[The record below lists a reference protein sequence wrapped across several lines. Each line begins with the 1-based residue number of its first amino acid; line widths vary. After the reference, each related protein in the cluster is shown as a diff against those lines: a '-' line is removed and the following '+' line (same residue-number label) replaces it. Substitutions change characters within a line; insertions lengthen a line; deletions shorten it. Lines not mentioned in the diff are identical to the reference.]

1 MKRTLL
7 TACLLMLATQLA
19 YAADTGTTIKA
30 DSLRAEPY
38 QDAKTLT
45 TLNKGSPVSI
55 LKTQGGWLQIQS
67 GKSKGWMRMLS
78 VRRDAAR
85 SKVTSASSLS
95 KLAAG
100 RSGTGKIVA
109 TTGIRGLNEEELKA
123 AHYDEAQV
131 AQVESY
137 ASSKST
143 AQQFALKGKLVAQR
157 VDYLS
162 ANGGAK

>member
-1 MKRTLL
+1 MIKTMF
-7 TACLLMLATQLA
+7 TAGILMLATQLA

-30 DSLRAEPY
+30 DSLRAEPF
-38 QDAKTLT
+38 QDAKSIATLSKGT
-45 TLNKGSPVSI
+45 TVNI

-123 AHYDEAQV
+123 AHYNEAQV

-143 AQQFALKGKLVAQR
+143 AQQFALKGKLVAQH
-157 VDYLS
+157 VDYLP
-162 ANGGAK
+162 AAGGAK

>member
-7 TACLLMLATQLA
+7 AACILMLATQFA
-19 YAADTGTTIKA
+19 YAADSGTTIKT
-30 DSLRAEPY
+30 DNLRAEPY
-38 QDAKTLT
+38 QDAKNLT
-45 TLNKGSPVSI
+45 TLNKGSQVSI
-55 LKTQGGWLQIQS
+55 LKIQGGWLQIQS
-67 GKSKGWMRMLS
+67 GKTKGWIRMLS

-123 AHYDEAQV
+123 AHYDAAQV

-137 ASSKST
+137 ASSKSA

-157 VDYLS
+157 VDYLP
-162 ANGGAK
+162 AAGGEK